1 MCIRD
6 RNGLDKLKK
15 GDILVIYRTSDGA
28 GPAKYRSV
36 ASSICVVE
44 EVRKAKDFA
53 TLEEFLQYANLYSIF
68 DEDKLKEWYTTYNMV
83 VIKMT
88 YNAAFDRRIT
98 RNELIEQVGL
108 SADYWGFF
116 QLTDEQF
123 NNIISRGKINESI
136 IID

>member
-1 MCIRD
+1 
-6 RNGLDKLKK
+6 
-15 GDILVIYRTSDGA
+15 
-28 GPAKYRSV
+28 
-36 ASSICVVE
+36 
-44 EVRKAKDFA
+44 
-53 TLEEFLQYANLYSIF
+53 
-68 DEDKLKEWYTTYNMV
+68 YTTYNMV

>member
-1 MCIRD
+1 
-6 RNGLDKLKK
+6 
-15 GDILVIYRTSDGA
+15 
-28 GPAKYRSV
+28 
-36 ASSICVVE
+36 
-44 EVRKAKDFA
+44 
-53 TLEEFLQYANLYSIF
+53 
-68 DEDKLKEWYTTYNMV
+68 
-83 VIKMT
+83 MT

>member
-1 MCIRD
+1 M
-6 RNGLDKLKK
+6 
-15 GDILVIYRTSDGA
+15 
-28 GPAKYRSV
+28 
-36 ASSICVVE
+36 
-44 EVRKAKDFA
+44 
-53 TLEEFLQYANLYSIF
+53 LQ
-68 DEDKLKEWYTTYNMV
+68 

>member
-1 MCIRD
+1 
-6 RNGLDKLKK
+6 
-15 GDILVIYRTSDGA
+15 
-28 GPAKYRSV
+28 
-36 ASSICVVE
+36 
-44 EVRKAKDFA
+44 
-53 TLEEFLQYANLYSIF
+53 
-68 DEDKLKEWYTTYNMV
+68 MV